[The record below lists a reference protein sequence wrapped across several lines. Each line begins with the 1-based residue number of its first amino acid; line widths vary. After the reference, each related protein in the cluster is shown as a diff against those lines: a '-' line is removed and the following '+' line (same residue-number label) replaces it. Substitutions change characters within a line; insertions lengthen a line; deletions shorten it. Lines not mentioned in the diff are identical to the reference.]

1 MVRWIA
7 HGARLARVGI
17 ALARYDALLP
27 ADFQARLPGF
37 ARRLSGALRLGGAAV
52 EGRPAGERLA
62 AALESLGPAWIK
74 FGQFLATRPDIVG
87 AAAAEGLS
95 RLKDKLPPFPQPE
108 AEAALRAAFEDPSAL
123 FGPLGPP
130 IAAAS
135 VAQVHRTT
143 TTEGAEVAVKIL
155 RPGVED
161 AIAREGGALAFGA
174 GLVAALAPGAERLRP
189 QAFVATLR
197 DALSRELDL
206 RQEAAACDA
215 FGEAARQDG
224 YVDAPRVDWARSSR
238 RVLTTS
244 WAAGA
249 PMTTPG
255 VLEGADRVKLATD
268 VTRSFLSAA
277 LNHGFFHADVHE
289 GNLILSPDKTRL
301 CFVDFGIMGQI
312 SPDERR
318 YLAEILHGFIERDY
332 RRCAEV
338 HFEAG
343 YVPASQSVDAFALAL
358 RGVGEPIWGKT
369 AADVSMG
376 RVLMHL
382 FDVTEQFGMAL
393 RPELVLLQKTMVQV
407 EGVARAIDPGHDLW
421 EAARPVVSAWMQAEL
436 GPQGRMRRTAARL
449 RAAAEGFAA
458 LPAQLE
464 RLEAR
469 LETAAAQRMPWAWI
483 MAAFAGGCGLTV
495 LVVLLLRHGG

>member
-1 MVRWIA
+1 MLGWIG
-7 HGARLARVGI
+7 HGARLARVGLT
-17 ALARYDALLP
+17 LARYDALLP
-27 ADFQARLPGF
+27 PDIQARLPAF
-37 ARRLSGALRLGGAAV
+37 ARLLSGALRFGGAAMA
-52 EGRPAGERLA
+52 GRPAGERLA

-95 RLKDKLPPFPQPE
+95 RLKDKLPPFSQ
-108 AEAALRAAFEDPSAL
+108 AEADAALSAAFEAPAAL

-135 VAQVHRTT
+135 VAQVHRGQTP
-143 TTEGAEVAVKIL
+143 EGGPIAVKIL

-161 AIAREGGALAFGA
+161 AIAREGAALAFGA
-174 GLVAALAPGAERLRP
+174 SLLEALAPGAKRLRP
-189 QAFVATLR
+189 RAFVATVR
-197 DALSRELDL
+197 EALSRELDL

-215 FGEAARQDG
+215 FGEAARADG
-224 YVDAPRVDWARSSR
+224 YVDAPRVDWARSAQ

-244 WAAGA
+244 WVDGTPLTQPGA
-249 PMTTPG
+249 
-255 VLEGADRVKLATD
+255 LDGADRAKLAAD

-289 GNLILSPDKTRL
+289 GNIILSPDKTRL

-312 SPDERR
+312 GPDERR
-318 YLAEILHGFIERDY
+318 YLAEILHGFLERDY
-332 RRCAEV
+332 RRCAQV

-343 YVPASQSVDAFALAL
+343 YVPASQSVEAFALAL

-369 AADVSMG
+369 AAEVSMG

-407 EGVARAIDPGHDLW
+407 EGVARAIDPAHDLW

-436 GPQGRMRRTAARL
+436 GPQGQMKRAAARL
-449 RAAAEGFAA
+449 HAAAEGFAA
-458 LPAQLE
+458 LPAQLRRLEE
-464 RLEAR
+464 RLEAASAPR
-469 LETAAAQRMPWAWI
+469 GFP
-483 MAAFAGGCGLTV
+483 GLT
-495 LVVLLLRHGG
+495 LLIMGLGAGLTLMLFVFLMQ